1 LNDKLDKL
9 DDLLD
14 EKATGTGAI
23 AKWAL
28 MLQHSDIFFTFK
40 HKN

>member
-1 LNDKLDKL
+1 MINWMMN
-9 DDLLD
+9 LLD

-28 MLQHSDIFFTFK
+28 MLQHSNIFFTFK
-40 HKN
+40 HNQINC